1 MGAEERTSDRRADVP
16 LALPAVMPFEVFCRK
31 EYRPLVALAWGL
43 TRSRESGEDIA
54 QEALLSLRRAW
65 ERDTLRVAVFFATVA
80 MLLGLISALV
90 WLRRRRG

>member
-1 MGAEERTSDRRADVP
+1 
-16 LALPAVMPFEVFCRK
+16 MPFEVFYRQ

-43 TRSRESGEDIA
+43 TGSRESGEDIA
-54 QEALLSLRRAW
+54 QEALLSLRSGW